1 MSLYAIHQY
10 HTEVEKLIHYGGTN
24 NEMTV
29 RNAFSRLLDYYAHS
43 RDLKLVPE
51 VSIKTK
57 AGKIIRP
64 DGTLKDILRL
74 DHGYWESKDGND
86 DINDEIRKKLNKGYP
101 FENTLF
107 EDSTTAILFQNNTEV
122 LRVPMSNGDDLDKL
136 LNQFVRFER
145 EGVKQFHKA
154 IEHFKQDI
162 PKVTLAI
169 HQVLDDQ
176 KNNPEFKESLQTF
189 FLVCQQAINSSITMA
204 DINEMLVQHILSADI
219 FNTIFDEPHFHQE
232 NNIARELNK
241 VIESFFIGATRR
253 TALNSIKHYY
263 NTINATAASI
273 ADHHEKQKFLKVVYE
288 NFYKA
293 YNPKAADKL
302 GIVYTPNE
310 IVKFMIE
317 STDFLLHRH
326 FGKALADKDVD
337 ILDPAT
343 GTGTFMCDIIDHLRV
358 AGPKKLEY
366 KYKNELHANEVSI
379 LPYYI
384 ANLNI
389 EYTYKQATGKY
400 AEFEN
405 LCFVDTLDNTGYGWQ
420 GKQTE
425 LFGLSTENV
434 ARIKKQNNRKISVI
448 IGNPPY
454 NVGQQNENENNKN
467 REYPVID
474 KRIKDT
480 FIRNSTAQKTK
491 MYDMYSRFYRWAMD
505 RVDENGIIAFISNR
519 SFIESRTF
527 DGFRK
532 CIQTDFDFAYIIDTK
547 SDVRANPKLSGS
559 IHNVFGIQA
568 GVAIIFLVKIPGENE
583 KGKQCRIQYTAMKDE
598 WNKEKKLQWLTENPL
613 EKIEFAHVI
622 SDKGNNWINSADN
635 DFDSLLPLC
644 AKNGKREK
652 NKKVVFDF
660 FANGVATGRDEWNYD
675 LDPKN
680 LSNKI
685 RYFIDV
691 FNKNVRGNNPG
702 FDLTIKWTE
711 TLKGF
716 FKKKKPLS
724 FNNNKIVKS
733 NYRPFV
739 KQHFYSEKILS
750 DRLTENHF
758 QINGDNLDLFNRT
771 IVFTSPNSQKPFLSL
786 ITTNVVD
793 WHFVGPACGSICL
806 PYNRYNNGTPID
818 NVTDWSL
825 QEFIS
830 HYTNRKIT
838 KENIFHYVYAV
849 LHYPGYLKKYELNLK
864 REFPRIPLYNN
875 FQQWA
880 KWGKQL
886 MELHLNYETAT
897 PYILRRKEV
906 AEKKQPKTK
915 LKAAKEKG
923 IIQLDEN
930 TELHG
935 IPTEAWEY
943 KLGNRSALEWI
954 LDQYKENKPKDPS
967 IAKKFNNYHFRDYK
981 EEVINLIK
989 KICTV
994 SVKTMEIVTS
1004 MP

>member
-10 HTEVEKLIHYGGTN
+10 HAEVEKLIHYGGSS
-24 NEMTV
+24 NEMSV
-29 RNAFSRLLDYYAHS
+29 RNAFSRLLDYYAQS

-57 AGKIIRP
+57 EGKIIRP
-64 DGTLKDILRL
+64 DGTLKDMLRL
-74 DHGYWESKDGND
+74 DHGYWESKDGKD
-86 DINDEIRKKLNKGYP
+86 DINEEIRKKLNKGYP

-122 LRVPMSNGDDLDKL
+122 LRVPMSDGVELDKM
-136 LNQFVRFER
+136 LNTFVNFER
-145 EGVKQFHKA
+145 QEVKQFHKA
-154 IEHFKQDI
+154 IELFKQDI
-162 PKVTLAI
+162 PKVTQAI
-169 HQVLDDQ
+169 HQVIADQ
-176 KNNPEFKESLQTF
+176 KNNLEFKEALHGF
-189 FLVCQQAINSSITMA
+189 YLICQQAINSSITIA

-241 VIESFFIGATRR
+241 VIESFFFGTTRR
-253 TALNSIKHYY
+253 SALNSIKHYY
-263 NTINATAASI
+263 DTINAAAASI

-310 IVKFMIE
+310 IVKFMIK

-326 FGKALADKDVD
+326 FGKALADKDVE

-343 GTGTFMCDIIDHLRV
+343 GTGTFMCDIIDHLRA

-366 KYKNELHANEVSI
+366 KYKHELHANEVAI

-454 NVGQQNENENNKN
+454 NVGQQNENEDNKN

-474 KRIKDT
+474 TRIKDT
-480 FIRNSTAQKTK
+480 FIKNSTAQKTK

-505 RVDENGIIAFISNR
+505 RVDENGIIAFITNR

-532 CIQTDFDFAYIIDTK
+532 CIQTDFGFGYIIDTK

-568 GVAIIFLVKIPGENE
+568 GVAIIFLVKVPGGNE
-583 KGKQCRIQYTAMKDE
+583 KGKQCRIQYVAMEDE
-598 WNKEKKLQWLTENPL
+598 WKKEKKLQWLIDNPM
-613 EKIEFAHVI
+613 EKIDFTTI
-622 SDKGNNWINSADN
+622 TPDKTNNWINGTDN
-635 DFDSLLPLC
+635 DFESLLPLC
-644 AKNGKREK
+644 EK
-652 NKKVVFDF
+652 NKSSNAVFNF
-660 FANGVATGRDEWNYD
+660 YANGVATGRDEWNYD

-680 LSNKI
+680 LAEKA

-691 FNKNVRGNNPG
+691 FNKNVRANNAG
-702 FDLTIKWTE
+702 FDLSIKWTE

-716 FKKKKPLS
+716 FKKRKALC
-724 FNNNKIVKS
+724 FRADKIVKS

-758 QINGDNLDLFNRT
+758 QINGNSLGLLNKT

-786 ITTNVVD
+786 ITNNVVD

-806 PYNRYNNGTPID
+806 PFKCYQNGEAVENI
-818 NVTDWSL
+818 TDWSL
-825 QEFIS
+825 QKFQIHYNNKRIS
-830 HYTNRKIT
+830 
-838 KENIFHYVYAV
+838 KESIFHYVYAV
-849 LHYPGYLKKYELNLK
+849 LHCPTYLKKYELNLK
-864 REFPRIPLYNN
+864 REFPRIPFYDD
-875 FQQWA
+875 FQQWQE
-880 KWGKQL
+880 WGKQL
-886 MELHLNYETAT
+886 IELHLNYESSVS
-897 PYILRRKEV
+897 YRLQRKET
-906 AEKKQPKTK
+906 AKKELPKAK
-915 LKAAKEKG
+915 LKAVREKG

-935 IPTEAWEY
+935 IPEQAWEY
-943 KLGNRSALEWI
+943 KLGNRSALEWV
-954 LDQYKENKPKDPS
+954 LDQYKESKPKDTT
-967 IAKKFNNYHFRDYK
+967 IAKKFNNYCFKDYK
-981 EEVINLIK
+981 EEVIDLIK

-994 SVKTMEIVTS
+994 SIRTMEVVNA
-1004 MP
+1004 MQ